1 MYAVIATGG
10 KQYRVQ
16 KDDVIDIERV
26 NGDVGGKVTFDEV
39 LLVGEGA
46 KIELGSPLL
55 KSAKVSAEIVD
66 QYRGKKLTVF
76 KMKRRKG
83 YRRKH
88 GHRQELTKVKIS
100 TISGGSKA
108 KKEEAPKKAEP
119 KAEKK
124 APKKAV
130 TKKTEAK
137 VAPKKTEAKK
147 APKKAPKKTAAKKE
161 TKK

>member
-26 NGDVGGKVTFDEV
+26 NGDVGAKLTFDEV

-46 KIELGSPLL
+46 KIECGTPLI

-66 QYRGKKLTVF
+66 QFRGKKLTVF
-76 KMKRRKG
+76 KMKRREG

-100 TISGGSKA
+100 TISAGSKA
-108 KKEEAPKKAEP
+108 TKEEAPKKE
-119 KAEKK
+119 
-124 APKKAV
+124 APKKA
-130 TKKTEAK
+130 EAK
-137 VAPKKTEAKK
+137 AQ
-147 APKKAPKKTAAKKE
+147 
-161 TKK
+161 TKLGL

>member
-26 NGDVGGKVTFDEV
+26 NGDIGAKVTFDEV

-46 KIELGSPLL
+46 KIECGTPLI
-55 KSAKVSAEIVD
+55 KSAKVKAEIVD
-66 QYRGKKLTVF
+66 QFRGKKLTVF

-100 TISGGSKA
+100 DISAGSKA
-108 KKEEAPKKAEP
+108 KKEETPKKEEPKKA
-119 KAEKK
+119 KAE
-124 APKKAV
+124 
-130 TKKTEAK
+130 T
-137 VAPKKTEAKK
+137 AKK
-147 APKKAPKKTAAKKE
+147 EPKKTAAEKTPKKD

>member
-26 NGDVGGKVTFDEV
+26 EGEVGSKLTFDEV

-46 KIELGSPLL
+46 KIECGTPLL
-55 KSAKVSAEIVD
+55 KSAKVKAEIVD
-66 QYRGKKLTVF
+66 QFRGKKLTVF

-83 YRRKH
+83 YRKKH
-88 GHRQELTKVKIS
+88 GHRQELTKIKIG
-100 TISGGSKA
+100 TISAGSKA
-108 KKEEAPKKAEP
+108 KKETPAKEEP

-124 APKKAV
+124 STAKA
-130 TKKTEAK
+130 E
-137 VAPKKTEAKK
+137 
-147 APKKAPKKTAAKKE
+147 
-161 TKK
+161 